1 MRRVATFTAMA
12 ATLAGASLLLWF
24 EAAGLEVS
32 RAELSRRAAWC
43 QAARAEPRPAQSD
56 APDRA
61 VVVALPEDQV
71 SKRPEDVVQAF
82 PNGVEVAALEQASVQ
97 DVRKG
102 GAIET
107 VTIGDTSV
115 MPRGTVVIMN
125 LWATFCEPCKE
136 ELPRLRDMIAASPWG
151 TLVRFVPVHVLDN
164 TEPISAYAAVD
175 ELMPWAPHKLVDR
188 SQQSREVIG
197 ALTDDERP
205 LFRGELPVTL
215 VLGCQRRVRWVR
227 FGAIT
232 AEDEAA
238 LKETVDELVAEL
250 TTPRCQRI
258 VDRSPRVRAP
268 TPAIVEPDVGPRC
281 GDGRC
286 DRGEQDRCPADCA
299 TCGDGS
305 CERER
310 GETPASCPQ
319 DCRRLATSTVCEGD
333 ECCGDG

>member
-1 MRRVATFTAMA
+1 
-12 ATLAGASLLLWF
+12 
-24 EAAGLEVS
+24 
-32 RAELSRRAAWC
+32 
-43 QAARAEPRPAQSD
+43 
-56 APDRA
+56 
-61 VVVALPEDQV
+61 
-71 SKRPEDVVQAF
+71 
-82 PNGVEVAALEQASVQ
+82 
-97 DVRKG
+97 
-102 GAIET
+102 
-107 VTIGDTSV
+107 
-115 MPRGTVVIMN
+115 
-125 LWATFCEPCKE
+125 
-136 ELPRLRDMIAASPWG
+136 
-151 TLVRFVPVHVLDN
+151 
-164 TEPISAYAAVD
+164 
-175 ELMPWAPHKLVDR
+175 
-188 SQQSREVIG
+188 
-197 ALTDDERP
+197 
-205 LFRGELPVTL
+205 ELPVTL

-333 ECCGDG
+333 ECCGDGRCEPARGEDCRACAADCGCGSLERCQEFAGQWKCAVELLE